1 MKFLST
7 ILGNERDRLTRRRRA
22 LEMNL
27 HRMEE
32 KAFLL
37 EMELEEVKRQ
47 RAKTMEEL
55 RQLIPTRLVS
65 TISVSSSE
73 DNSFDTD
80 SEPADRYV
88 RMPPQKTTNSS
99 NNVKCI
105 KKLDVI
111 RQEEQERSE
120 WIRKQKEKENKA
132 ETNPRQ
138 ANQLLG
144 VRMVDQVNA
153 SLEVQL
159 IEGENMV
166 LVVSRLPADLE
177 FSRNQ
182 ISNLTLLLLQY

>member
-120 WIRKQKEKENKA
+120 WIRKQKEKENK
-132 ETNPRQ
+132 
-138 ANQLLG
+138 
-144 VRMVDQVNA
+144 
-153 SLEVQL
+153 
-159 IEGENMV
+159 
-166 LVVSRLPADLE
+166 LVK
-177 FSRNQ
+177 
-182 ISNLTLLLLQY
+182 Y